1 MSPYGED
8 LLGSLAWWVF
18 RGIIVDA
25 RRVPVGM
32 SKRIFAKVGIAA
44 LVAVGL
50 ALWLFF
56 GLRSEERL
64 RQRIFWVTYYA
75 ECGDAY
81 YLKGEPVHQIAQRAY
96 ARARRKWKHEDPN
109 GWKPEP
115 SVREERDGLR
125 VTLIYH
131 QPKFHRFTVVLRD
144 ESSPSGG
151 SE

>member
-1 MSPYGED
+1 MKGRRMIAK
-8 LLGSLAWWVF
+8 LG
-18 RGIIVDA
+18 G
-25 RRVPVGM
+25 
-32 SKRIFAKVGIAA
+32 AA
-44 LVAVGL
+44 LCLAVIVV
-50 ALWLFF
+50 WLML
-56 GLRSEERL
+56 GLRSQVED
-64 RQRIFWVTYYA
+64 RQGIFWVTYYA

-81 YLKGEPVHQIAQRAY
+81 KKGEPVDQIARRAY
-96 ARARRKWKHEDPN
+96 ERARRKWKHEDPN